1 MYPLLWLLTWIIV
14 FVFPTTEH
22 WIKNVRRYLLLGVL
36 GALFGFTAIETVT
49 IDVFTVLW
57 LIFFKLSIMTAE
69 WLFSYMNIY
78 RLYDYEER
86 PKYEK
91 YENRRIRPIFGRANG
106 NSVYKWLAAFAM
118 VAIIVFSTL
127 MLWQTQAASR
137 VNNAS
142 AFNQMLTFEPAG
154 TPLFQH
160 EIPNNMLRLT
170 TEELAK
176 SIALRSAAHFGS
188 VKAGSA
194 HITIYNGRL
203 VWVVTMIPQNL

>member
-1 MYPLLWLLTWIIV
+1 MLAV
-14 FVFPTTEH
+14 F
-22 WIKNVRRYLLLGVL
+22 
-36 GALFGFTAIETVT
+36 GALFGLVAIAALT
-49 IDVFTVLW
+49 IDVYMVLW
-57 LIFFKLSIMTAE
+57 LIFFKLFFMVAE
-69 WLFSYMNIY
+69 WLLAYMNIY
-78 RLYDYEER
+78 RLDNFEGR
-86 PKYEK
+86 TRYEK
-91 YENRRIRPIFGRANG
+91 YENPRIRPSFGRKNG
-106 NSVYKWLAAFAM
+106 KSVYKWLAALAIM
-118 VAIIVFSTL
+118 VIIVFSGL

-188 VKAGSA
+188 VKVGSA
-194 HITIYNGRL
+194 HITIY
-203 VWVVTMIPQNL
+203 